1 MTNKEKYFK
10 IQEIFDNIYS
20 EADCTLDYENP
31 FHLLVAVQ
39 LAAQCTDAR
48 VNLVTPALFK
58 ALPDVYA
65 FAKADIKEIEELI
78 KSTGFFRNKAKN
90 LKGCAEKIISDFGGE
105 VPDNMDDL
113 LSLPG
118 VGRKTANLIMGDVF
132 GKGGIVVDTHCKRI
146 TKKIGFTKNDD
157 PTKVE
162 FDLLKIIPRENHTR
176 FCHQI
181 VFHGREIC
189 MARNPKCNSC
199 PIKEYCKTGAKV
211 WRHS

>member
-10 IQEIFDNIYS
+10 IQEIFDEIYS

-189 MARNPKCNSC
+189 MARNPKCNEC
-199 PIKEYCKTGAKV
+199 PIKECCKTGAGM
-211 WRHS
+211 

>member
-10 IQEIFDNIYS
+10 IQEIFDDIYS
-20 EADCTLDYENP
+20 DADCTLDYKDP

-48 VNLVTPALFK
+48 VNLVTPELFR
-58 ALPDVYA
+58 ALPDARA
-65 FAKADIKEIEELI
+65 FAEAEIPFIEELI

-90 LKGCAEKIISDFGGE
+90 LKSCAIKLLENFGGE
-105 VPDNMDDL
+105 VPCNMEDL

-132 GKGGIVVDTHCKRI
+132 GKGGVVVDTHCKRI

-162 FDLLKIIPRENHTR
+162 FDLVKIIPKENQTR

-181 VFHGREIC
+181 VFHGREVCI
-189 MARNPKCNSC
+189 ARKPKCMEC
-199 PIKEYCKTGAKV
+199 PIREYCKEGMKIK
-211 WRHS
+211 

>member
-1 MTNKEKYFK
+1 MTNKEKYKK
-10 IQEIFDNIYS
+10 IQEIFDEIYS
-20 EADCTLDYENP
+20 DADCSLDYKNP

-48 VNLVTPALFK
+48 VNMVTPKLFEI
-58 ALPDVYA
+58 LPDPKA
-65 FAKADIKEIEELI
+65 FAEAEIPLIEELI
-78 KSTGFFRNKAKN
+78 KSTGFYHNKAKN
-90 LKGCAEKIISDFGGE
+90 LKACAKRLLEEFDGE

-132 GKGGIVVDTHCKRI
+132 HKGGVVVDTHCKRI

-162 FDLLKIIPRENHTR
+162 FDLIKIIPKENQSR

-181 VFHGREIC
+181 VWHGREIC
-189 MARNPKCNSC
+189 IARRPKCMEC
-199 PIKEYCKTGAKV
+199 PIREYCKEGMKL
-211 WRHS
+211 

>member
-1 MTNKEKYFK
+1 MTNKEKYKK
-10 IQEIFDNIYS
+10 IQEIFDEIYS
-20 EADCTLDYENP
+20 DADCSLEYKNP

-48 VNLVTPALFK
+48 VNMVTPKLFEI
-58 ALPDVYA
+58 LPDPKA
-65 FAKADIKEIEELI
+65 FAEAEISLIEELI
-78 KSTGFFRNKAKN
+78 KSTGFYHNKAKN
-90 LKGCAEKIISDFGGE
+90 LKACAKRLLEAFHGE
-105 VPDNMDDL
+105 VPDNMEDL

-132 GKGGIVVDTHCKRI
+132 HKGGVVVDTHCKRI

-162 FDLLKIIPRENHTR
+162 FDLMKIIPKENQSR

-181 VFHGREIC
+181 VWHGREIC
-189 MARNPKCNSC
+189 IARRPKCMEC
-199 PIKEYCKTGAKV
+199 PIREYCKEGMKL
-211 WRHS
+211 

>member
-1 MTNKEKYFK
+1 MTNKEKYKK
-10 IQEIFDNIYS
+10 IQEIFDEIYS
-20 EADCTLDYENP
+20 DADCSLDYKNP

-48 VNLVTPALFK
+48 VNMVTPKLFEI
-58 ALPDVYA
+58 LPDAKA
-65 FAKADIKEIEELI
+65 FAEAETSLVEELI
-78 KSTGFFRNKAKN
+78 KSTGFYHNKAKN
-90 LKGCAEKIISDFGGE
+90 LKACAKRLLEEFHGE
-105 VPDNMDDL
+105 VPDNMEDL

-132 GKGGIVVDTHCKRI
+132 HKGGVVVDTHCKRI

-162 FDLLKIIPRENHTR
+162 FDLMKIIPKENQSR

-181 VFHGREIC
+181 VWHGREIC
-189 MARNPKCNSC
+189 IARRPKCMEC
-199 PIKEYCKTGAKV
+199 PIREYCKEGMKL
-211 WRHS
+211 

>member
-1 MTNKEKYFK
+1 MTNKEKYLK

-20 EADCTLDYENP
+20 DADCSLNYENP

-48 VNLVTPALFK
+48 VNLVTPHLFEV
-58 ALPDVYA
+58 LPDVKA
-65 FAKADIKEIEELI
+65 FAEAEIPLIEELI
-78 KSTGFFRNKAKN
+78 RSTGFYRNKAKN
-90 LKGCAEKIISDFGGE
+90 LKACAIKLLNDFGGE
-105 VPDNMDDL
+105 VPDNMEDL

-132 GKGGIVVDTHCKRI
+132 GRGGVVVDTHCKRI

-162 FDLLKIIPRENHTR
+162 FDLDKIISKENQSR

-181 VFHGREIC
+181 VWHGREIC
-189 MARNPKCNSC
+189 TARSPKCDLC
-199 PIKEYCKTGAKV
+199 PIIEYCKEGKHV
-211 WRHS
+211 KK